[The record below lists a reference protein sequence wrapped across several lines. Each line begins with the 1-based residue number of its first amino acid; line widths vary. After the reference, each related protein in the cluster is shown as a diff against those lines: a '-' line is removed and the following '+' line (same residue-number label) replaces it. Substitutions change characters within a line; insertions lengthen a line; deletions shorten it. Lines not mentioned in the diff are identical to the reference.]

1 MKQETYLLDVWYFN
15 DGTLKDP
22 FEIWFVV
29 TKTRGYEEYLK
40 VKEQSSEIRFNP
52 YSESLLSNM
61 FRNWQHEAFERGE
74 F

>member
-61 FRNWQHEAFERGE
+61 FRNW
-74 F
+74 

>member
-15 DGTLKDP
+15 DGTLKDS

-61 FRNWQHEAFERGE
+61 FRNW
-74 F
+74 

>member
-52 YSESLLSNM
+52 YSESLLSSM
-61 FRNWQHEAFERGE
+61 FRNW
-74 F
+74 

>member
-52 YSESLLSNM
+52 YFESLFSSM
-61 FRNWQHEAFERGE
+61 FRNW
-74 F
+74 

>member
-15 DGTLKDP
+15 NGTLKDP

-61 FRNWQHEAFERGE
+61 FRNW
-74 F
+74 

>member
-29 TKTRGYEEYLK
+29 TKTRGYEAYLK

-52 YSESLLSNM
+52 YSESLLSSM
-61 FRNWQHEAFERGE
+61 FRNW
-74 F
+74 

>member
-15 DGTLKDP
+15 DGTLKEP

-52 YSESLLSNM
+52 YSESLLSSM
-61 FRNWQHEAFERGE
+61 FRNW
-74 F
+74 